1 MKSIFGN
8 LFVRLLGIV
17 ILLFLL
23 VTFITLQLKENDLL
37 AEQHRLEVEIEQM
50 NEYINEL
57 EAEIERPFDEEY
69 VAEIAHEKLGLR
81 YPQEIVFYSSD
92 DN

>member
-23 VTFITLQLKENDLL
+23 VTFVTLQLKENDLL

-57 EAEIERPFDEEY
+57 EAEIGRPFDEEY